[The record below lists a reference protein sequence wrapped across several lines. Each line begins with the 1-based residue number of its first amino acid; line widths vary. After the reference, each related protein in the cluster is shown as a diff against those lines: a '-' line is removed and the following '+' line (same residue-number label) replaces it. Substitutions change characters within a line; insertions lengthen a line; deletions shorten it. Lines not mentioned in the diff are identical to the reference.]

1 MEAEEAER
9 KKLKEKSRLENPKVL
24 SQGGNSQRE
33 RVSSHR
39 DKHRPSEN
47 SLNSALK
54 QNKQI
59 HERAGV
65 KVKSSKSRDLQQK
78 DKREESS
85 SKKRAEDPEVAESR
99 KRLEAKLNLKR
110 REVNGQTRLDGHQP
124 EHEKSHSRLNT
135 SLKSGSSHVKQN
147 KNKVADE
154 FVTCLTPFLK
164 NGRILNKE
172 TFKVLA
178 RDLTHK
184 AVETG
189 VEMTRTRVKAIVAEF
204 FHNNTKPVSEETVKE
219 LVTAFNV

>member
-47 SLNSALK
+47 SLNSSLK

-59 HERAGV
+59 NERVGV

-78 DKREESS
+78 DKREETS
-85 SKKRAEDPEVAESR
+85 SKRRVEDPEVAESR

-110 REVNGQTRLDGHQP
+110 REANGHTRLNGHQP
-124 EHEKSHSRLNT
+124 ENKESQSRLNT
-135 SLKSGSSHVKQN
+135 SSKSGNGHVKQ
-147 KNKVADE
+147 
-154 FVTCLTPFLK
+154 
-164 NGRILNKE
+164 
-172 TFKVLA
+172 
-178 RDLTHK
+178 
-184 AVETG
+184 
-189 VEMTRTRVKAIVAEF
+189 
-204 FHNNTKPVSEETVKE
+204 
-219 LVTAFNV
+219 